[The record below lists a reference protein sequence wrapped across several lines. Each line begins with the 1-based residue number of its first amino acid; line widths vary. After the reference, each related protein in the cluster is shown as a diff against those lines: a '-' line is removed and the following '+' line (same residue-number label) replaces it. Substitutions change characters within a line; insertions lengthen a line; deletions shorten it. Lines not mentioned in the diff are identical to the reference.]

1 MAIEPT
7 ITRVLVRSKTHL
19 VQGDSYNDKCNVL
32 KNKICQEVWNRD
44 FDPQQDRWFTYGALF
59 GYDNR
64 RCYFLVDN
72 GPHTADEIPV
82 QWYEWTGSQLQS
94 RLPSNPS
101 EHEHPKTINIAYNLS
116 KRDSVTEC
124 PSVREILN
132 T

>member
-82 QWYEWTGSQLQS
+82 QWYEWTGSQL
-94 RLPSNPS
+94 
-101 EHEHPKTINIAYNLS
+101 
-116 KRDSVTEC
+116 
-124 PSVREILN
+124 
-132 T
+132 